1 MENEMTE
8 DQAAVP
14 RGSTI
19 LSLNSR
25 RLTTTH
31 IRQLAVALEIP
42 TRASAADI
50 LRMIEGKITEDGRD
64 PFNVQ
69 VVVKEGEDG
78 GILLQLQDAEGVFL
92 EADPPME
99 EEETEDVPQQEAA
112 EQRENAE
119 QEEDEESLKAKLD
132 EVVKDHWYTSTAG
145 PSVGYDPRDELKEAL
160 KTCKERLNAVWKAN
174 CTQLREF
181 EEALKHAEDEARTLQ
196 KGAREKQQEARST
209 APSGSDVSE
218 ASTSKSTGKRVGD
231 KRHSTSWSD
240 AGGSQAR
247 SHESTSF
254 SGATSYKEL
263 CVAAKNEERR
273 LKELQKRE
281 HYGKIGHPTP
291 REPTRSNV
299 VKPAEKTN
307 STRRCFKCHK
317 DGHIARDCPGPE
329 PESRSS
335 GRSLHKQDGVRKIKV
350 TDSGSKTHCVRLE
363 VQKVPVYGLIDSGSD
378 ITIIGSSLFK
388 RVAAVARLKK
398 GSLMTAD
405 KTPRTYDQ
413 KTFSLDG
420 RIDLELSFEGK
431 SMKTPVYLKNDAH
444 DQLLLS
450 EGVCRQLGIITYH
463 HLAEPWR
470 GSKKADT
477 RKSKDHA
484 VTDAKVPRVVV
495 NLVQSLHLPSYKS
508 VVVPVQVS
516 ECTSLGAVLF
526 EENSSIREL
535 CGVII
540 VDSLIRPDGKGIA
553 HVVAKNRTGYTARL
567 ERGAEIGTAFP
578 ATVVKQTPSHTGGR
592 GSVAVNTLKSVTD
605 STQRKARLKDM
616 LDIERSDIMPAQ
628 KAELVDMLLG
638 FHNAFSLSEEE
649 RGETDLI
656 QMTIDT
662 GTTQPRKS
670 PLRRMPLAVRAEV
683 ARQVEKMQE
692 MGVVTPSSSPWS
704 SPVVLVRKK
713 DGAHRFC
720 VDYRGLNEVT
730 KADGFPLP
738 RVDDL
743 LDQLGHSRYF
753 STLDLAAG
761 FWQIRM
767 HPDSKEKTAF
777 ATPQGLFEFQV
788 MPFGLMNSP
797 AVFQRLMQQVLAGL
811 NPAEG
816 PEFVSV
822 YIDDIL
828 IFSANLEDHIGHLKL
843 VLERITQANL
853 KLKPSK
859 CHFIRKE
866 VEYLGHVITSEGL
879 RTNQKLVQAVQEF
892 PTPKDLSRVR
902 QYLGMCSYYRRFI
915 PHFATIAKPLHIL
928 TRKGAEF
935 EWTAQC
941 EDAFQTLKTKLL
953 CAPVLAYPDMTKP
966 FVLETDASG
975 SGVGAVLSQS
985 QDDGTFHPV
994 AYASRSLTRPESNY
1008 GITELETLAVVWAL
1022 THFRGYL
1029 YGNSVTVYTDHAAV
1043 KAVLETPNPSGKHA
1057 RWWSKVYESGVKSIS
1072 IIYKSGKSNTNAD
1085 ALSRNPV
1092 GPATQQVEEV
1102 QVAAIQTDGTVAEL
1116 LAAEPQQVQQ
1126 VDFREEQK
1134 KDPHVMQTIR
1144 FLEEGELPQEEKQ
1157 ARKLALQAPMFA
1169 VTDGILYYVETKGGV
1184 RRVVLPKHLQR
1195 QLVEESHGGRYA
1207 GHFCGPKVYSML
1219 AKHWWW
1225 EGMYTDVLQF
1235 CRSCPECAIA
1245 TGGGRPVK
1253 PLLSPIPVQRPFQ
1266 IFGVDLMELPATS
1279 QGNKYVVV
1287 FQDFFSKWPLVFPV
1301 PDQKSERIVKLLAD
1315 EIIPFCGVPE
1325 ALLSDR
1331 GTNLLS
1337 HLMLDVC
1344 RALGI
1349 QKLNT
1354 TAYHP
1359 QCDGMVE
1366 RFNRTLKTALRKH
1379 AAKFGNQWDRY
1390 LSGVLAPLESSL
1402 LPVENLTPSSVSD
1415 YREELLLSLSSAR
1428 KLACDAIQ
1436 KAQCRYKK
1444 GYDKHARPTTHKIG
1458 DWILI
1463 KFPHEESG
1471 KNRKLSRPWHGPYRL
1486 LSCTDTDVVA
1496 AKVYFPDEGHIQ
1508 VHQNRTTIC
1517 RRDFP
1522 NGYYWY
1528 GKSQSSNK
1536 PCPQWLDAVLGS
1548 VGRPDEGTTDSQQAN
1563 KELQDQAS
1571 TEAAAP
1577 SPTTEDTS
1585 TDVSVENRPPR
1596 ERTGRYSLREK
1607 IRPPRR
1613 YLN

>member
-1 MENEMTE
+1 MENEMAE

-25 RLTTTH
+25 RLTTAH

-99 EEETEDVPQQEAA
+99 EEETEDAPQQEAA

-132 EVVKDHWYTSTAG
+132 EVVKEG
-145 PSVGYDPRDELKEAL
+145 MN
-160 KTCKERLNAVWKAN
+160 ERSIENV
-174 CTQLREF
+174 
-181 EEALKHAEDEARTLQ
+181 
-196 KGAREKQQEARST
+196 EKQQEARST
-209 APSGSDVSE
+209 SPSGSDVSE
-218 ASTSKSTGKRVGD
+218 ASTSKSTGKRVGKAPPID
-231 KRHSTSWSD
+231 SFSGDCYEVQLDDWLPSLERAAEWNRWSLEEKLMQLAGHLRGKALQEWTLISETERTTYVQAVAALRTRLDTGSTTLAAQDFRHLCQDEKESVSEYIRKLERTFRVAYGRD
-240 AGGSQAR
+240 NMSQETR
-247 SHESTSF
+247 DTLLLGQMQEGLKHEVMKAPAV

-291 REPTRSNV
+291 RAVSSVTRM
-299 VKPAEKTN
+299 
-307 STRRCFKCHK
+307 
-317 DGHIARDCPGPE
+317 GILLGIAQAQNLRVGPPGD
-329 PESRSS
+329 RY
-335 GRSLHKQDGVRKIKV
+335 KQDGVRIIKV

-363 VQKVPVYGLIDSGSD
+363 VQKVPVYGIIDSGSD

-477 RKSKDHA
+477 R
-484 VTDAKVPRVVV
+484 
-495 NLVQSLHLPSYKS
+495 
-508 VVVPVQVS
+508 
-516 ECTSLGAVLF
+516 AVLF

-553 HVVAKNRTGYTARL
+553 HVVAENRTGYTACL

-670 PLRRMPLAVRAEV
+670 PLRQMPLAVRAE
-683 ARQVEKMQE
+683 
-692 MGVVTPSSSPWS
+692 SSCS
-704 SPVVLVRKK
+704 SKKEK

-853 KLKPSK
+853 NLKPSK
-859 CHFIRKE
+859 CQFIRKE
-866 VEYLGHVITSEGL
+866 VEYLGHVITPEGL

-928 TRKGAEF
+928 TWKGAEF

-1008 GITELETLAVVWAL
+1008 GVTELETLAVVWAL

-1072 IIYKSGKSNTNAD
+1072 IMYKSGKSNTNAD

-1253 PLLSPIPVQRPFQ
+1253 LLLSPIPVQRPFQ

-1390 LSGVLAPLESSL
+1390 LSGVLWAYRNTPHDSTGEKPSYLLFGIDCRAPLESSL

-1436 KAQCRYKK
+1436 KAQCRC
-1444 GYDKHARPTTHKIG
+1444 G
-1458 DWILI
+1458 
-1463 KFPHEESG
+1463 
-1471 KNRKLSRPWHGPYRL
+1471 
-1486 LSCTDTDVVA
+1486 A

-1517 RRDFP
+1517 PRDFP

>member
-1 MENEMTE
+1 
-8 DQAAVP
+8 
-14 RGSTI
+14 
-19 LSLNSR
+19 
-25 RLTTTH
+25 
-31 IRQLAVALEIP
+31 
-42 TRASAADI
+42 
-50 LRMIEGKITEDGRD
+50 
-64 PFNVQ
+64 
-69 VVVKEGEDG
+69 
-78 GILLQLQDAEGVFL
+78 
-92 EADPPME
+92 
-99 EEETEDVPQQEAA
+99 
-112 EQRENAE
+112 
-119 QEEDEESLKAKLD
+119 
-132 EVVKDHWYTSTAG
+132 
-145 PSVGYDPRDELKEAL
+145 
-160 KTCKERLNAVWKAN
+160 
-174 CTQLREF
+174 
-181 EEALKHAEDEARTLQ
+181 
-196 KGAREKQQEARST
+196 
-209 APSGSDVSE
+209 
-218 ASTSKSTGKRVGD
+218 
-231 KRHSTSWSD
+231 
-240 AGGSQAR
+240 
-247 SHESTSF
+247 
-254 SGATSYKEL
+254 
-263 CVAAKNEERR
+263 
-273 LKELQKRE
+273 
-281 HYGKIGHPTP
+281 
-291 REPTRSNV
+291 
-299 VKPAEKTN
+299 
-307 STRRCFKCHK
+307 
-317 DGHIARDCPGPE
+317 
-329 PESRSS
+329 
-335 GRSLHKQDGVRKIKV
+335 
-350 TDSGSKTHCVRLE
+350 
-363 VQKVPVYGLIDSGSD
+363 
-378 ITIIGSSLFK
+378 
-388 RVAAVARLKK
+388 
-398 GSLMTAD
+398 
-405 KTPRTYDQ
+405 
-413 KTFSLDG
+413 
-420 RIDLELSFEGK
+420 
-431 SMKTPVYLKNDAH
+431 
-444 DQLLLS
+444 
-450 EGVCRQLGIITYH
+450 
-463 HLAEPWR
+463 
-470 GSKKADT
+470 
-477 RKSKDHA
+477 
-484 VTDAKVPRVVV
+484 
-495 NLVQSLHLPSYKS
+495 
-508 VVVPVQVS
+508 
-516 ECTSLGAVLF
+516 
-526 EENSSIREL
+526 
-535 CGVII
+535 
-540 VDSLIRPDGKGIA
+540 
-553 HVVAKNRTGYTARL
+553 
-567 ERGAEIGTAFP
+567 
-578 ATVVKQTPSHTGGR
+578 
-592 GSVAVNTLKSVTD
+592 
-605 STQRKARLKDM
+605 
-616 LDIERSDIMPAQ
+616 
-628 KAELVDMLLG
+628 
-638 FHNAFSLSEEE
+638 
-649 RGETDLI
+649 
-656 QMTIDT
+656 
-662 GTTQPRKS
+662 
-670 PLRRMPLAVRAEV
+670 
-683 ARQVEKMQE
+683 
-692 MGVVTPSSSPWS
+692 
-704 SPVVLVRKK
+704 
-713 DGAHRFC
+713 
-720 VDYRGLNEVT
+720 
-730 KADGFPLP
+730 
-738 RVDDL
+738 
-743 LDQLGHSRYF
+743 
-753 STLDLAAG
+753 
-761 FWQIRM
+761 
-767 HPDSKEKTAF
+767 
-777 ATPQGLFEFQV
+777 
-788 MPFGLMNSP
+788 
-797 AVFQRLMQQVLAGL
+797 
-811 NPAEG
+811 
-816 PEFVSV
+816 
-822 YIDDIL
+822 
-828 IFSANLEDHIGHLKL
+828 
-843 VLERITQANL
+843 
-853 KLKPSK
+853 
-859 CHFIRKE
+859 
-866 VEYLGHVITSEGL
+866 
-879 RTNQKLVQAVQEF
+879 
-892 PTPKDLSRVR
+892 
-902 QYLGMCSYYRRFI
+902 
-915 PHFATIAKPLHIL
+915 
-928 TRKGAEF
+928 
-935 EWTAQC
+935 
-941 EDAFQTLKTKLL
+941 
-953 CAPVLAYPDMTKP
+953 MTKP

-1279 QGNKYVVV
+1279 QGNKC
-1287 FQDFFSKWPLVFPV
+1287 
-1301 PDQKSERIVKLLAD
+1301 
-1315 EIIPFCGVPE
+1315 CGVPGF
-1325 ALLSDR
+1325 LLKVAISVPSTR
-1331 GTNLLS
+1331 S
-1337 HLMLDVC
+1337 K
-1344 RALGI
+1344 
-1349 QKLNT
+1349 KLNT

-1390 LSGVLAPLESSL
+1390 LSGVLWAYRNTPHDSTGEKPSYLLFGIDCRAPLESSL

-1517 RRDFP
+1517 PRDFP

-1585 TDVSVENRPPR
+1585 TDSQVILAFNRSAQSADGSPYVHEEEHGTNGQYGLACRMQFQHSRPADILLQNWNLGRPVALDISVVSPLNPSTLAEAGATFGAVLEATESRKHQANDEKCSALGWVSTPLAVDSYGAWGKEATLFLAQVAARLAIHK
-1596 ERTGRYSLREK
+1596 SLPK
-1607 IRPPRR
+1607 SQASFDLFSNLSICLIRANARAILRR
-1613 YLN
+1613 V

>member
-1 MENEMTE
+1 M
-8 DQAAVP
+8 
-14 RGSTI
+14 
-19 LSLNSR
+19 
-25 RLTTTH
+25 
-31 IRQLAVALEIP
+31 
-42 TRASAADI
+42 
-50 LRMIEGKITEDGRD
+50 
-64 PFNVQ
+64 
-69 VVVKEGEDG
+69 
-78 GILLQLQDAEGVFL
+78 
-92 EADPPME
+92 
-99 EEETEDVPQQEAA
+99 
-112 EQRENAE
+112 
-119 QEEDEESLKAKLD
+119 
-132 EVVKDHWYTSTAG
+132 
-145 PSVGYDPRDELKEAL
+145 
-160 KTCKERLNAVWKAN
+160 
-174 CTQLREF
+174 
-181 EEALKHAEDEARTLQ
+181 
-196 KGAREKQQEARST
+196 
-209 APSGSDVSE
+209 
-218 ASTSKSTGKRVGD
+218 
-231 KRHSTSWSD
+231 
-240 AGGSQAR
+240 
-247 SHESTSF
+247 
-254 SGATSYKEL
+254 
-263 CVAAKNEERR
+263 
-273 LKELQKRE
+273 
-281 HYGKIGHPTP
+281 
-291 REPTRSNV
+291 
-299 VKPAEKTN
+299 
-307 STRRCFKCHK
+307 
-317 DGHIARDCPGPE
+317 
-329 PESRSS
+329 
-335 GRSLHKQDGVRKIKV
+335 
-350 TDSGSKTHCVRLE
+350 
-363 VQKVPVYGLIDSGSD
+363 
-378 ITIIGSSLFK
+378 
-388 RVAAVARLKK
+388 
-398 GSLMTAD
+398 
-405 KTPRTYDQ
+405 
-413 KTFSLDG
+413 
-420 RIDLELSFEGK
+420 
-431 SMKTPVYLKNDAH
+431 
-444 DQLLLS
+444 
-450 EGVCRQLGIITYH
+450 
-463 HLAEPWR
+463 
-470 GSKKADT
+470 
-477 RKSKDHA
+477 
-484 VTDAKVPRVVV
+484 
-495 NLVQSLHLPSYKS
+495 HLPSYKS

-553 HVVAKNRTGYTARL
+553 HVVAENRTGYTACL

-704 SPVVLVRKK
+704 SPVVL
-713 DGAHRFC
+713 
-720 VDYRGLNEVT
+720 
-730 KADGFPLP
+730 
-738 RVDDL
+738 
-743 LDQLGHSRYF
+743 LGHSRYF

-866 VEYLGHVITSEGL
+866 VEYLGHVITPEGL

-935 EWTAQC
+935 EWTAQS

-953 CAPVLAYPDMTKP
+953 CAPVLAYPDMTKL

-1207 GHFCGPKVYSML
+1207 GHFCVPKVYSML

-1253 PLLSPIPVQRPFQ
+1253 LLLSPIPVQRPFQ

-1390 LSGVLAPLESSL
+1390 LSGVLWAYRNTPHDSTGEKPSYLLFGIDCRAPLESSL

-1471 KNRKLSRPWHGPYRL
+1471 KNHKLSRPWHGPYRL

-1517 RRDFP
+1517 PRDFP

-1596 ERTGRYSLREK
+1596 ERTGRCSLREK